1 MNDVIAPTK
10 HTLLALIMALM
21 ATAVGCSAG
30 GRSDNALISDVS
42 DERSSITVDPE
53 NTGVTDAVSSAPVIV
68 PSDPNVLLEAAADV
82 LGSGTV
88 LEAHDMAIEPSGVQV
103 RVERIE
109 QRADAT
115 FVRLAIVNGADG
127 QREVPHHDT
136 ATITLPDGKTL
147 EPSAAFPGRSELLES
162 GERDVVVLVYPAI
175 KGPFDLDLGVDGTL
189 TDPFSRFVGFRFEGL
204 DPDVVTSGLQADA
217 PLQSLDTHPNGTQIE
232 TNGIRFTA
240 DRIGVDLEVRNGAPF
255 DLWMF
260 GAHETSLEDDLGNR
274 YRALVTPNGP
284 TFFELDAESSL
295 EGVLTFAGRMDP
307 RATSFTIFVNDG
319 GLTDNSQ
326 ATSPAFVLGP
336 FEVGA
341 ATALEVPDDIDL
353 DVTLDQTGGS
363 TATLSAIRFDDET
376 IKAEVRIIND
386 SDEAVDFNTGLTY
399 LVDSEGI
406 TYRSQIEELPELVL
420 SPGEGFEGEIVFS
433 GRLQPAASSVRLTI
447 NHGGLIRHSFFFDA
461 VDVTRSTGSRASFAS
476 FEVPDVS
483 QFSIGSLETT
493 SVAEVAGAIA
503 EFDGREVDG
512 GVLLTLPE
520 TILFD
525 FGKATLRPE
534 ATSSIALVAD
544 ILDFYQA
551 ERVLVVGHTDSIGDD
566 ASNIDLSEAR
576 AEAVR
581 EGLLQTG
588 VDPDLVRTEGRGESE
603 PVAPNQQTDGSDD
616 PDGRQLNR
624 RVEIFVPTTLGIP
637 EG

>member
-10 HTLLALIMALM
+10 RNLLGLLMALV
-21 ATAVGCSAG
+21 ATATACSAG
-30 GRSDNALISDVS
+30 DGSDNALISEVS
-42 DERSSITVDPE
+42 DGQSTTTVDSE
-53 NTGVTDAVSSAPVIV
+53 KTDPTEVASSGAVVV
-68 PSDPNVLLEAAADV
+68 PPDPNVLLEAAADV
-82 LGSGTV
+82 LGGGTF
-88 LEAHDMAIEPSGVQV
+88 LEAHDMAVEPSGVQV

-115 FVRLAIVNGADG
+115 FVRLAIVNGADDR
-127 QREVPHHDT
+127 REVPHQDT
-136 ATITLPDGKTL
+136 ATITLPSGETL
-147 EPSAAFPGRSELLES
+147 EPTAAFPGRSKLLES
-162 GERDVVVLVYPAI
+162 GERSIVVLVYPAT
-175 KGPFDLDLGVDGTL
+175 KGPFDLEVGVDGTL
-189 TDPFSRFVGFRFEGL
+189 TDPFSRFVGVRFEGL
-204 DPDVVTSGLQADA
+204 DPAVVTSGLQADA
-217 PLQSLDTHPNGTQIE
+217 PLQALGTHPNGTQIE
-232 TNGIRFTA
+232 TKGIRFTA

-260 GAHETSLEDDLGNR
+260 GAQETYLEDDLGNR

-326 ATSPAFVLGP
+326 ANSPAFVLGP

-341 ATALEVPDDIDL
+341 STALEVPDDIDL

-376 IKAEVRIIND
+376 IKAAVRIIND
-386 SDEAVDFNTGLTY
+386 SDEAVDFNEGLTY

-447 NHGGLIRHSFFFDA
+447 NHGGLMRHSFFFDA
-461 VDVTRSTGSRASFAS
+461 VDVTRSTVDRAALAS

-483 QFSIGSLETT
+483 QFSLGSLETT
-493 SVAEVAGAIA
+493 SVAEIAGAIA

-520 TILFD
+520 AILFD
-525 FGKATLRPE
+525 FGEATLRPE

-544 ILDFYQA
+544 ILDFY
-551 ERVLVVGHTDSIGDD
+551 ESDVVLVVGHTDSIGDE
-566 ASNIDLSEAR
+566 ASNVDLSEAR
-576 AEAVR
+576 AAAVR
-581 EGLLQTG
+581 EGLLRTG
-588 VDPDLVRTEGRGESE
+588 VDPGIVQTEGRGEAE
-603 PVAPNQQTDGSDD
+603 PVAPNQHADGSDD

-624 RVEIFVPTTLGIP
+624 RVEIFIPTTLGIP